1 MDDIYQPLTVGLAA
15 FLFILVLT
23 GIGSFYGGDWQLVAQ
38 GVTMFILI
46 IVGFY
51 VGAWVLFQLIGRHR

>member
-15 FLFILVLT
+15 LLFILVLA
-23 GIGSFYGGDWQLVAQ
+23 GIGEFYGGDWQTVAQ

-51 VGAWVLFQLIGRHR
+51 VGAWTLMQLIGRRR

>member
-15 FLFILVLT
+15 LLFILVLT
-23 GIGSFYGGDWQLVAQ
+23 GIGEFYGGDWQTVAQ

-51 VGAWVLFQLIGRHR
+51 VGAWTLMQLIGRMR